1 MGGCGGHDDGRLP
14 AIRRVSVLRRRWRG
28 EESASWDSPEANMA
42 FWDRNDR
49 NAEVVGFVRAIQMI
63 EGLSRLDG

>member
-28 EESASWDSPEANMA
+28 EESGSWDSPEANMA
-42 FWDRNDR
+42 FWDG